1 MDGVQDLKWMLQ
13 LLQTEPMH
21 HVWPTIVTVAFI
33 FADAVVKRSRRG
45 NLGAAPLTHTLTNL
59 LVCCCWDKHVGFRH
73 GAGPVGSEA
82 DVVDVVDVD

>member
-1 MDGVQDLKWMLQ
+1 MVKW
-13 LLQTEPMH
+13 
-21 HVWPTIVTVAFI
+21 
-33 FADAVVKRSRRG
+33 SRRG

-82 DVVDVVDVD
+82 DVLDVVDVD